1 MLMFVWNNTS
11 YNVGDLDESLESS
24 LLKITT
30 AGALALV
37 TNSIMSLFH
46 LLQNQFEDNQY
57 RLHNLLYTHL
67 AIIIQIGS
75 ILSLVYIVLD
85 SLRLVEEEPLNSI
98 VPMINFFKL
107 RLLSLSLATTCL
119 ADLLE
124 RHLPAKYLG
133 K

>member
-1 MLMFVWNNTS
+1 MLMFVRNNTS

-24 LLKITT
+24 SLKITT
-30 AGALALV
+30 AVSLALV

-107 RLLSLSLATTCL
+107 RLLSLNLATTCL

>member
-1 MLMFVWNNTS
+1 MRIFIMNNTG
-11 YNVGDLDESLESS
+11 YNVRDVDESQESS
-24 LLKITT
+24 LLKIMT
-30 AGALALV
+30 AVALALV

-46 LLQNQFEDNQY
+46 LLQNQFENNRY

-75 ILSLVYIVLD
+75 ILSLIYIVLD
-85 SLRLVEEEPLNSI
+85 NLRLVEEEPLNSI
-98 VPMINFFKL
+98 VTMINFVKL
-107 RLLSLSLATTCL
+107 RMMSLSLASTCL

-124 RHLPAKYLG
+124 RHLPTKYLG